1 MKGTIDIQI
10 KRKDGSIENRREHNI
25 VFDIPAL
32 ILKKFTEQPLRLLF
46 GGMPSIRIPATIN
59 WFNMSSELE
68 DLTTPRWRPVTLLTT
83 GSTSSVWHTA
93 PITRIVESKK
103 ITMSASWTIGEPLT
117 IRSINVPGT
126 SYSTSGGSTS
136 LWVDKY
142 GVLCYL
148 DSGNMLQR
156 VLSPSDYSFT
166 NNSFSGL
173 YPGYKYDSNY
183 YSYLTSKTGEPMYFE
198 HYPLANPAERFIYYI
213 PSTGKSS
220 SSTRTSSSG
229 QFGYLNSGS
238 DMGIRIV
245 DHATRATLREFPL
258 SQFENCLS
266 GNQYAQFVV
275 IRSETKNWL
284 LRSYNYTESGSST
297 TIFKTRIWQIPDT
310 ATTET
315 IPCFSEDFASDV
327 LTPGYITPR
336 VDEIMDNYICIA
348 LSDSNYANESW
359 YKITDEGTLIPLHGS
374 AKKFKRSNEY
384 LRRIYSTG
392 ILRVGS
398 YNNSMSNPSTNVG
411 GFYGAVYYPR
421 LTAANFSTPLELA
434 EGDVL
439 TVSYKIEVS

>member
-10 KRKDGSIENRREHNI
+10 KRKDGSIENRHEHNI

-32 ILKKFTEQPLRLLF
+32 ILKEFTEQPLRLLC
-46 GGMPSIRIPATIN
+46 GGIPSLRVPGIIN

-68 DLTTPRWRPVTLLTT
+68 DLTTPHWRPVVLSTT

-93 PITRIVESKK
+93 PITRIVENKK

-117 IRSINVPGT
+117 IRSINVPG
-126 SYSTSGGSTS
+126 STYVSGGYTD

-148 DSGNMLQR
+148 ESGSMLQR

-166 NNSFSGL
+166 NTSFSGL
-173 YPGYKYDSNY
+173 YPGYRPSNTY
-183 YSYLTSKTGEPMYFE
+183 YSHLTSNTGEPMYFE

-220 SSTRTSSSG
+220 SSTSTSSSG
-229 QFGYLNSGS
+229 QFGYNYSGS
-238 DMGIRIV
+238 DIGIRIV
-245 DHATRATLREFPL
+245 DHATRATLREFPI
-258 SQFENCLS
+258 SQFENAVGTGQFS
-266 GNQYAQFVV
+266 VFVV

-284 LRSYNYTESGSST
+284 LRSYAYTENGA
-297 TIFKTRIWQIPDT
+297 TIRKNKIWQIPDT

-315 IPCFSEDFASDV
+315 IPCFSEDFASGIF
-327 LTPGYITPR
+327 TSGAITPL
-336 VDEIMDNYICIA
+336 VDTIVANYIRIA
-348 LSDSNYANESW
+348 HSESTYAKESW
-359 YKITDEGTLIPLHGS
+359 YKITDEGTLVPLLGS
-374 AKKFKRSNEY
+374 AKNVERSNDY
-384 LRRIYSTG
+384 LSR
-392 ILRVGS
+392 S
-398 YNNSMSNPSTNVG
+398 YLTETLKAYCYNPGVSSPSTYAG
-411 GFYGAVYYPR
+411 GFSGAVYFPR
-421 LTAANFSTPLELA
+421 ITAANFSTPIELA

>member
-32 ILKKFTEQPLRLLF
+32 MLKQFTEQPLRLLF
-46 GGMPSIRIPATIN
+46 GGIPSIRIPATIN

-68 DLTTPRWRPVTLLTT
+68 DLTAPRWRPCVLYTT

-93 PITRIVESKK
+93 PITRIVEAKK

-126 SYSTSGGSTS
+126 SYSTGSTTS

-148 DSGNMLQR
+148 SGGNMLQR

-166 NNSFSGL
+166 NTSFSGL
-173 YPGYKYDSNY
+173 YPGYKSSDNY
-183 YSYLTSKTGEPMYFE
+183 YSQLTSNTGEPMYFE

-220 SSTRTSSSG
+220 SSTNTSSSG
-229 QFGYLNSGS
+229 QFGYAPMSGG
-238 DMGIRIV
+238 DVGIRIV

-258 SQFENCLS
+258 SQFENATIS
-266 GNQYAQFVV
+266 PQQYQFVV
-275 IRSETKNWL
+275 IHSETKNWL
-284 LRSYNYTESGSST
+284 LRSSYHTENNT
-297 TIFKTRIWQIPDT
+297 ATHFTRIWQIPDT

-315 IPCFSEDFASDV
+315 IPCFSENFASDV
-327 LTPGYITPR
+327 LSSGYITPR
-336 VDEIMDNYICIA
+336 VDEIMDNYMCIA
-348 LSDSNYANESW
+348 HSDASYANESW
-359 YKITDEGTLIPLHGS
+359 YKITDEGTLIPLHGG

-384 LRRIYSTG
+384 IRRIYDTG
-392 ILRVGS
+392 VLRVGS
-398 YNNSMSNPSTNVG
+398 YNEGRSSPSTFSG

-421 LTAANFSTPLELA
+421 LTAANFSTPIELA

>member
-32 ILKKFTEQPLRLLF
+32 MLKEFTEQPLRLLC
-46 GGMPSIRIPATIN
+46 GGMPSIRIPAMIN

-68 DLTTPRWRPVTLLTT
+68 DLTTPRWSPTVLVTT

-126 SYSTSGGSTS
+126 TFSDTGSTS

-148 DSGNMLQR
+148 SGGSMLQR

-166 NNSFSGL
+166 NTSFSGM
-173 YPGYKYDSNY
+173 YPGYKSSDYY
-183 YSYLTSKTGEPMYFE
+183 YSYLTSNTGEPMYFE
-198 HYPLANPAERFIYYI
+198 QYPLANPAERFIYYI

-220 SSTRTSSSG
+220 SSTNTGSSG
-229 QFGYLNSGS
+229 QFGYLKSGNS

-258 SQFENCLS
+258 SQFENCIS
-266 GNQYAQFVV
+266 GNQYTQFVV

-284 LRSYNYTESGSST
+284 LRSYYYTENST
-297 TIFKTRIWQIPDT
+297 TIYKTRIWQIPDT

-315 IPCFSEDFASDV
+315 IPCFSENFASDV
-327 LTPGYITPR
+327 LTSGYITPR
-336 VDEIMDNYICIA
+336 VDQIAANYIRIA
-348 LSDSNYANESW
+348 HSDSSYAKESW
-359 YKITDEGTLIPLHGS
+359 YKITDEGTLIPLYGS
-374 AKKFKRSNEY
+374 ARNVARSNEY
-384 LRRIYSTG
+384 ISRNYVGDRFK
-392 ILRVGS
+392 VGS
-398 YNNSMSNPSTNVG
+398 YNGSTTSPSTQSG

-421 LTAANFSTPLELA
+421 LTAANFSTPIELA

-439 TVSYKIEVS
+439 TVSYKIEVA